1 MTVGVVGLA
10 MGLGD
15 SGGAIY
21 ALRTANRIGA
31 QVVAGLPR
39 RLQSH
44 RPASVRGFPGV
55 VGATAVVLASIAS

>member
-1 MTVGVVGLA
+1 VSWGWPWGLVTVAGV
-10 MGLGD
+10 
-15 SGGAIY
+15 IY
-21 ALRTANRIGA
+21 AVRTANRSGA